1 MLGNL
6 AMSLDLHFMTKTQ
19 FSIQKLRIWIKSK
32 RQCINGIFFI
42 LIKINLYLSAVL
54 WY

>member
-6 AMSLDLHFMTKTQ
+6 AMSLDLHFMIKTH
-19 FSIQKLRIWIKSK
+19 FSIQKLRI
-32 RQCINGIFFI
+32 CIQSYVNLSMEFFVTF
-42 LIKINLYLSAVL
+42 IKINLYLSAVL